1 MKEGQKV
8 EDNPCG
14 LANTDTDF
22 CGCVRDTDFSAQAEG
37 EKETVLVD
45 YLSQIQISV
54 HTLVPTS

>member
-8 EDNPCG
+8 VDNPCG

-22 CGCVRDTDFSAQAEG
+22 CGCVRDTDLSAQAG
-37 EKETVLVD
+37 GKETVLVD
-45 YLSQIQISV
+45 YLSQIQIAM